1 MTAVPALSSSHSPHY
16 LNMSTGSEYFRG
28 GLGLGSTGEINTP
41 YATATATAAR
51 PMGANSSLGQLFM
64 GQSSPLGA
72 AAKSPVTALPPQ
84 SNGPMGTPAKHWSQ
98 MDTLFTRH
106 GTKPVEPFSPVNAT
120 QQSNVF
126 NEPAEAVKS
135 SNQNI
140 PDKSPEAL
148 KIVPPASGEKWQL
161 VRESLGSISGERRPS
176 LGSISG
182 ERRPSWGSPK
192 PKQRVGSSDAAGSVT
207 PGGAPLTP
215 ARTPA
220 RTSAKSP
227 PTSPRTN
234 ASSKPMTYERTAL
247 EAAAAASLNAES
259 VNSSIVQDALMVG
272 GGGSSSQMSSHAT
285 IAATAAP
292 SSLPMMIRTDTTEH
306 RDPSL
311 QSPFGQNNN
320 NINNSYNNNTMSMGT
335 GMRSQQPWSPATASN
350 TSTSMYMTPNLV
362 PTQPLLPYKSVE
374 SSIQL
379 IGISGSHGAQ
389 VTPLDVY

>member
-1 MTAVPALSSSHSPHY
+1 M
-16 LNMSTGSEYFRG
+16 
-28 GLGLGSTGEINTP
+28 
-41 YATATATAAR
+41 
-51 PMGANSSLGQLFM
+51 
-64 GQSSPLGA
+64 
-72 AAKSPVTALPPQ
+72 
-84 SNGPMGTPAKHWSQ
+84 
-98 MDTLFTRH
+98 
-106 GTKPVEPFSPVNAT
+106 
-120 QQSNVF
+120 
-126 NEPAEAVKS
+126 
-135 SNQNI
+135 
-140 PDKSPEAL
+140 
-148 KIVPPASGEKWQL
+148 PPAFA
-161 VRESLGSISGERRPS
+161 
-176 LGSISG
+176 
-182 ERRPSWGSPK
+182 
-192 PKQRVGSSDAAGSVT
+192 QRDYLAAGAGT
-207 PGGAPLTP
+207 
-215 ARTPA
+215 
-220 RTSAKSP
+220 
-227 PTSPRTN
+227 
-234 ASSKPMTYERTAL
+234 
-247 EAAAAASLNAES
+247 AAAAASLNAES